1 MATVHFKD
9 NAFTQGMTSL
19 TITKQK
25 RTALITGAS
34 SGIGRATA
42 LLLAE
47 NGFNVILGAR
57 RKEALED
64 VSKKAQTFGSD
75 VLAATLDVRNKDNAT
90 EFVQNALDHF
100 QHIDVL
106 INNAG
111 LARGLTKVADQQN
124 EEEWQDM
131 VDTNIMGLMRMTRLV
146 LPSMIEQNY
155 GHIVNLGST
164 AGHEAYAGSSV
175 YCATKFGV
183 QAITTAL
190 RQELLGHA
198 IRVTSVDPG
207 MVETEFSMVRFSGDK
222 DRADSVY
229 AGTTPLTANDI
240 ADIILFAVTRK
251 NHVNLD
257 DIIVRPVDQA
267 SGGLVYRHS

>member
-1 MATVHFKD
+1 MATVHFKEK
-9 NAFTQGMTSL
+9 AFNQGMTQL
-19 TITKQK
+19 PTTKHK
-25 RTALITGAS
+25 RTALVTGAS

-47 NGFNVILGAR
+47 NGFDLILGAR

-64 VSKKAQTFGSD
+64 VAKKARTSGNHVF
-75 VLAATLDVRNKDNAT
+75 VATLDVRNKDNAT
-90 EFVQNALDHF
+90 DFVHEALDNFH
-100 QHIDVL
+100 HIDVL
-106 INNAG
+106 VNNAG
-111 LARGLTKVADQQN
+111 LARGLTKVSEQKDEQ
-124 EEEWQDM
+124 EWQDM

-146 LPSMIEQNY
+146 LPSMIEQNH

-164 AGHEAYAGSSV
+164 AGHEAYAGGSV

-183 QAITTAL
+183 QAITAAL

-207 MVETEFSMVRFSGDK
+207 MVKTEFSMVRFSGDK

-229 AGTTPLTANDI
+229 AGTTPLTADDI

-251 NHVNLD
+251 SHVNLD
-257 DIIVRPVDQA
+257 DIVVRPVDQA
-267 SGGLVYRHS
+267 SGGLVYRNF